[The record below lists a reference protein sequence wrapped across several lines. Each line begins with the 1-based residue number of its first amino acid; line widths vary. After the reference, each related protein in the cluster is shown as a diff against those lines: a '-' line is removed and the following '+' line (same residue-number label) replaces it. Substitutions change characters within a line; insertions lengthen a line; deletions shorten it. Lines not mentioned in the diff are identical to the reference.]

1 MSQPDPVTLMKQ
13 YVGKAAADRV
23 QSGTIVGLGT
33 GSTTAYAIQYIGER
47 LQSGELKD
55 IKPALKA
62 LKELPEILAIEF
74 LNKKNVFG
82 VKATIKE
89 MSRFK
94 PKIKKQEV
102 VYDPELEKKKVD
114 LENLGKIPTT

>member
-1 MSQPDPVTLMKQ
+1 MQVTL
-13 YVGKAAADRV
+13 
-23 QSGTIVGLGT
+23 
-33 GSTTAYAIQYIGER
+33 GEI
-47 LQSGELKD
+47 KD

-114 LENLGKIPTT
+114 LENLGKIPTTQEEVM

>member
-1 MSQPDPVTLMKQ
+1 
-13 YVGKAAADRV
+13 
-23 QSGTIVGLGT
+23 
-33 GSTTAYAIQYIGER
+33 
-47 LQSGELKD
+47 
-55 IKPALKA
+55 
-62 LKELPEILAIEF
+62 
-74 LNKKNVFG
+74 
-82 VKATIKE
+82 